1 MQCHEDREDAYIPGM
16 CIDLVGFPCVFSPGM
31 TTITAAMTAT
41 FMMTK
46 MATMTMVIMI
56 MAVAAIKQA
65 MRLLC

>member
-1 MQCHEDREDAYIPGM
+1 
-16 CIDLVGFPCVFSPGM
+16 M